1 MSDIKKIG
9 IIGSG
14 TMGTGIAQVCAQS
27 GYVTVLYDSSK
38 QALEKS
44 ENQFLK
50 NINKA
55 FEKKNISE
63 SEYLFCKDSI
73 LFSDQIVSLKDC
85 DIIIEAIIENLEI
98 KQNLFSDLS
107 KMVKPTTILASNTSS
122 LSITA
127 ISGKTQN
134 PERVIGIHFFNPAY
148 IMKLVEIIRGV
159 HTSNETVERSRKFID
174 SIKKTTVVAKDTPGF
189 IVNRIARPFY
199 GEAFRIIGD
208 NISDVETT
216 DKIMEEIGGFKMGPF
231 RLLDLIGIDVNF
243 EVTKSV
249 YNAFFQ
255 DPKYRPHIIQQRMV
269 EAGRHGIKSKKG
281 FYSYEN

>member
-1 MSDIKKIG
+1 MIEINKIG

-14 TMGTGIAQVCAQS
+14 TMGTGIAQVCVQS
-27 GYVTVLYDSSK
+27 GYNTILFDSSK

-44 ENQFLK
+44 ENLFLK
-50 NINKA
+50 NIDKA
-55 FEKKNISE
+55 HEKKNITE
-63 SEYLFCKDSI
+63 MEYNFCKKAVC
-73 LFSDQIVSLKDC
+73 FSDQFSSLKDC
-85 DIIIEAIIENLEI
+85 DLIIEAIVENLDI

-107 KMVKPTTILASNTSS
+107 KMVNPETILASNTSS

-134 PERVIGIHFFNPAY
+134 PDRVIGIHFFNPAY

-199 GEAFRIIGD
+199 GEAFKIIGD
-208 NISDVETT
+208 NISDVETA

>member
-1 MSDIKKIG
+1 MTEIRNIG

-27 GYVTVLYDSSK
+27 GYSITVFDSSIP
-38 QALEKS
+38 ALEKS
-44 ENQFLK
+44 EILFLK
-50 NINKA
+50 NIEKA
-55 FEKKNISE
+55 FEKKSISE
-63 SEYLFCKDSI
+63 SEFNFCRKSVS
-73 LFSDQIVSLKDC
+73 FSSDFSSLSDC
-85 DIIIEAIIENLEI
+85 DLVIEAIVENLEI

-107 KMVKPTTILASNTSS
+107 KMVSPETILASNTSS

-134 PERVIGIHFFNPAY
+134 PDRVIGIHFFNPAY

-199 GEAFRIIGD
+199 GEAFKIIGD
-208 NISDVETT
+208 NVTDVETT

-231 RLLDLIGIDVNF
+231 RLLDMIGIDVNF

>member
-1 MSDIKKIG
+1 MSEIRKIG

-27 GYVTVLYDSSK
+27 GYISILYDTSK

-44 ENQFLK
+44 ESQFLK
-50 NINKA
+50 NIEKA
-55 FEKKNISE
+55 FERKNISE
-63 SEYLFCKDSI
+63 SEYIFCKKSI
-73 LFSDQIVSLKDC
+73 LFSDQLASLKDC

-107 KMVKPTTILASNTSS
+107 KMVKPSTILASNTSS

-127 ISGKTQN
+127 ISGKTYN
-134 PERVIGIHFFNPAY
+134 PDRVIGIHFFNPAY

-159 HTSNETVERSRKFID
+159 HTSNETVERSRNFID
-174 SIKKTTVVAKDTPGF
+174 SIKKTAVVAKDTPGF

-249 YNAFFQ
+249 YTAFFQ